1 MTLEKNRIFVGIT
14 PKSQQAN
21 LKLELKKVLQLM
33 KRPRMAFE
41 DISEVEPQNLHENFD
56 LEFWRNLFE
65 GCAGVISHHK
75 PKQYP

>member
-1 MTLEKNRIFVGIT
+1 
-14 PKSQQAN
+14 
-21 LKLELKKVLQLM
+21 M

-75 PKQYP
+75 PKIFVFQNMSGKFLQIKEKTGRISSLLSIS